1 MFRTFKIAATIAITA
16 LLLAGLAACT
26 TDPTPR
32 LSIQDPWA
40 RPAAMG
46 VGTAAIYFTLVNEG
60 NASDA
65 LVDVSSDAAE
75 SARFHETQMEGNII
89 SMVPVTRIEIPA
101 KGLTELKP
109 GGLHVMLM
117 GLKQDLN
124 NGDTVS
130 VTLRFEKSDEVVVE
144 AEVLAP

>member
-1 MFRTFKIAATIAITA
+1 
-16 LLLAGLAACT
+16 
-26 TDPTPR
+26 
-32 LSIQDPWA
+32 
-40 RPAAMG
+40 MG

-60 NASDA
+60 NTSDA
-65 LVDVSSDAAE
+65 LVDASSDAAE

-144 AEVLAP
+144 AEVRAP